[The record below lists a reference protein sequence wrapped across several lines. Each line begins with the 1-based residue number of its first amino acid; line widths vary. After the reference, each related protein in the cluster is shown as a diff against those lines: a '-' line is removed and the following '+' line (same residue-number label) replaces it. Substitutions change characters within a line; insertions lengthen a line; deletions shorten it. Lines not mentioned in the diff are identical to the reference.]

1 MPRRHV
7 ARRHLLVDVAG
18 VVHQHAVAGQV
29 EALPGHVS
37 PVLGGEHIADLPI
50 PGGVGDRRGC
60 GVICHARLLVVNCRA
75 KGLPINVDG
84 GRRLIRGVFHAG
96 HANAAANGIEVWNDL
111 DIGHHAA
118 VFVVEDVA
126 VDDELADVT
135 VVVRAHQHLVIVLHE
150 EGVLELVPHPAVL
163 VLQAQ
168 FVGRNQALAIGTF
181 GFLAGFGVEHVH
193 HLERV
198 DVNVKDMRFALRAQH
213 PVVGGVDL
221 ASEVDA
227 VGVIGLVVDEKA
239 ERACPWISRLFR
251 RGGRR

>member
-1 MPRRHV
+1 M
-7 ARRHLLVDVAG
+7 
-18 VVHQHAVAGQV
+18 
-29 EALPGHVS
+29 
-37 PVLGGEHIADLPI
+37 
-50 PGGVGDRRGC
+50 
-60 GVICHARLLVVNCRA
+60 
-75 KGLPINVDG
+75 
-84 GRRLIRGVFHAG
+84 
-96 HANAAANGIEVWNDL
+96 
-111 DIGHHAA
+111 
-118 VFVVEDVA
+118 VEDVA
-126 VDDELADVT
+126 GDDELADVT

-168 FVGRNQALAIGTF
+168 FVGRNQALAIGAEDTF

-198 DVNVKDMRFALRAQH
+198 DVNVKDVGFALRAQH

-239 ERACPWISRLFR
+239 ERACPRISRFFR
-251 RGGRR
+251 RGGGR